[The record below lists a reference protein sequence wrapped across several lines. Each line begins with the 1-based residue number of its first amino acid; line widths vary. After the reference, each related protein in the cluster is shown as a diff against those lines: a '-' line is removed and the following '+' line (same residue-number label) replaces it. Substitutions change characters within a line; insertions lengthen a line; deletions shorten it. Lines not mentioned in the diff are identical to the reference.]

1 MIHGCD
7 YRHGMGQD
15 ARTRTRDRRRRRH
28 GDEDEDEDE
37 DTHARTYVGRFIY
50 ITIPARSCSGN
61 FYDMI

>member
-1 MIHGCD
+1 
-7 YRHGMGQD
+7 MGQD